1 MVKLEYLITVQDVL
15 TTRCPIAS
23 TLSARRQLGDLWV
36 ILPIYVQDLMTGYN
50 RFIHDI
56 NWDCTNKLIIDN
68 S

>member
-1 MVKLEYLITVQDVL
+1 MVKLEYLFTVQDVL

-23 TLSARRQLGDLWV
+23 TLSTRRQLGDLWV
-36 ILPIYVQDLMTGYN
+36 ILPIYVQNLMTGYN

-56 NWDCTNKLIIDN
+56 NWDCTNKIKIDN